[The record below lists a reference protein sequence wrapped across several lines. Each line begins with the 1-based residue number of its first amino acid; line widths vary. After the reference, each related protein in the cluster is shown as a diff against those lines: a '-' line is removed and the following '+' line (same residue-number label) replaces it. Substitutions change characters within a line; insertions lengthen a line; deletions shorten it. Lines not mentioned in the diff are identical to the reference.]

1 MRHRHQNGR
10 VRRAEAGTRARIT
23 DTRKTTPGLRV
34 LERYAVRCGG
44 GANHRFSLSDAVMAK
59 DNHLAVL
66 TGGDPAKLTAAL
78 RGAKAQLG
86 HTTHF
91 EVEVDTMEQIEPVL
105 AAGVDTIMLDN
116 FSLAELAAGVGL
128 VGGRARV
135 EASGNVNLE
144 TVADIAATGV
154 DVISIGALTHSVTAL
169 DLGLDIELD
178 VEPAVDSGAGPAAAE
193 ATMIFLDA
201 AATTPVRR
209 EVLEAMWPYLTG
221 EFGNP
226 SSHHSLGEA
235 AAAALAG
242 ARAATAKAL
251 GCRAGEVVFTSG
263 GTEADNLAVK
273 GIALARRAADP
284 RLDRVAISAVEHPA
298 VEESARYLE
307 RVHGFAVDVIPV
319 DRFGQVS
326 EEALAAVLQPGTALV
341 SIMYAN
347 NEVGTVQPIAR
358 LAALAR
364 AHGVPFHTDAVQAA
378 GWLPLDTGA
387 LGVDALSISGHKL
400 GAPKGSGALFVRG
413 RVRLEPL
420 VHGGG
425 QERGRRS
432 GTENVAGA
440 VALATA
446 LALPREPA
454 GRVAALRDGFIDGK
468 DQPDQAAGQKNQS
481 PSMNPS
487 RRAATRPAGSRG
499 ERQRRGQRHGAGDV
513 FRARPAAAFLPAAVD
528 QRFKPDPAAHEQRAA
543 ALGRAQLVAGNA
555 QRVHAQRAG
564 VQRQPAGGLD
574 GVGVERDSVRAG
586 QRREPGDGLDR
597 ADLVVGVHDAD
608 QRPSRDRST
617 AARASSVTCP

>member
-1 MRHRHQNGR
+1 
-10 VRRAEAGTRARIT
+10 
-23 DTRKTTPGLRV
+23 
-34 LERYAVRCGG
+34 
-44 GANHRFSLSDAVMAK
+44 
-59 DNHLAVL
+59 
-66 TGGDPAKLTAAL
+66 
-78 RGAKAQLG
+78 
-86 HTTHF
+86 
-91 EVEVDTMEQIEPVL
+91 
-105 AAGVDTIMLDN
+105 
-116 FSLAELAAGVGL
+116 
-128 VGGRARV
+128 
-135 EASGNVNLE
+135 
-144 TVADIAATGV
+144 
-154 DVISIGALTHSVTAL
+154 
-169 DLGLDIELD
+169 
-178 VEPAVDSGAGPAAAE
+178 
-193 ATMIFLDA
+193 MIFLDA

-251 GCRAGEVVFTSG
+251 GCRPGEVVFTSG

-446 LALPREPA
+446 LALPP
-454 GRVAALRDGFIDGK
+454 GTG
-468 DQPDQAAGQKNQS
+468 
-481 PSMNPS
+481 
-487 RRAATRPAGSRG
+487 
-499 ERQRRGQRHGAGDV
+499 
-513 FRARPAAAFLPAAVD
+513 RARRCPP
-528 QRFKPDPAAHEQRAA
+528 R
-543 ALGRAQLVAGNA
+543 
-555 QRVHAQRAG
+555 RVH
-564 VQRQPAGGLD
+564 
-574 GVGVERDSVRAG
+574 
-586 QRREPGDGLDR
+586 
-597 ADLVVGVHDAD
+597 
-608 QRPSRDRST
+608 
-617 AARASSVTCP
+617 